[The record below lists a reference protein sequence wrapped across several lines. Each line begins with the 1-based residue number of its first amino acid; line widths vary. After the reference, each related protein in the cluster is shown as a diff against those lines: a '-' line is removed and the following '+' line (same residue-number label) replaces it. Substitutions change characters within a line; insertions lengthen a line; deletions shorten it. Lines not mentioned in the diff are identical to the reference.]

1 MKKRDREEVRQMRGV
16 EISGS
21 KGTYLELED
30 GRFADTVCNNGSD
43 LKALRAEVTEYV
55 DKPVSTTMS
64 TTELAIYVGAN
75 R

>member
-1 MKKRDREEVRQMRGV
+1 MRGF

-30 GRFADTVCNNGSD
+30 GRFADTVCNNGGD
-43 LKALRAEVTEYV
+43 LEALRTEVTEYV
-55 DKPVSTTMS
+55 DELLCTTM
-64 TTELAIYVGAN
+64 TVEELTIYVGAN